1 MLLFLLEACRIAYV
15 LYVFL
20 LEMFQQRIRWQDFV
34 WFVCFKSYFNSKR
47 VCTRNFMCK
56 LMCMMRVSFKVT
68 HRMGLWEGCMYPL
81 RFFLLVTSCNAACNV
96 GRYCHAFLSRE
107 KRGAYAAWKCLL
119 LMCADFFFYQK
130 NLRRNI
136 WCQEYGRGLSRK
148 YIWMCWIKHVLNY
161 SVFFKVQK

>member
-107 KRGAYAAWKCLL
+107 KEGLTLPESACFWCVQT
-119 LMCADFFFYQK
+119 FFFTRKTSGEIFDVK
-130 NLRRNI
+130 NMEEAFPESI
-136 WCQEYGRGLSRK
+136 SECAGS
-148 YIWMCWIKHVLNY
+148 
-161 SVFFKVQK
+161 STF